1 MAEKNIFI
9 LEVFDFDFVGIDL
22 TGLKFGCF
30 DLHLKLVDIGVGLS
44 DVFFSFNEMSSEG
57 VELNIESIDLL
68 HKEDDFKCFSTVIF
82 YNFVKLFTIDS
93 WFVYFLLLNYILLF
107 EIVDDCG
114 VLVDLCFKD
123 VDFLLIDVDLLFV
136 VVNCGF
142 VLVDVD
148 LIGFYLF
155 FVER

>member
-1 MAEKNIFI
+1 MDDGFVASFDTLDLFFVLGVFFLKLGQLMAEKNIFI

-93 WFVYFLLLNYILLF
+93 
-107 EIVDDCG
+107 
-114 VLVDLCFKD
+114 
-123 VDFLLIDVDLLFV
+123 
-136 VVNCGF
+136 
-142 VLVDVD
+142 
-148 LIGFYLF
+148 
-155 FVER
+155 